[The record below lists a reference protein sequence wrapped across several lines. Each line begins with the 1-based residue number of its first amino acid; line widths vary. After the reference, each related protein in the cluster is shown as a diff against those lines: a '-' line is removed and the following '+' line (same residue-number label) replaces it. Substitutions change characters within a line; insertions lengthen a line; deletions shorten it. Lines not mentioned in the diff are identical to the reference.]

1 MLEHIDFTSLG
12 EEVLRIEAE
21 AITDQLKNLGQSF
34 NDACELLLSCKGRV
48 VVTGIGKSGHIGN
61 KIAATMASTGT
72 PAFFVHPGEANHGD
86 LGMITAS
93 DVVLALSY
101 SGEAH
106 EILGLLP
113 VIKRL
118 GVPLVAMTGNNK
130 STMAINSSVHI
141 EVAIKKEACPLDLAP
156 TASSTAA
163 LAMGDALAIALLTAR
178 GFDKEDFALSHPGGR
193 LGRRLLLHVDDIMH
207 QGDQFPSV
215 STDTSVSDALLEM
228 TRSRLGM
235 TAVLSPEGN
244 LVGIYTD
251 GDLRRT
257 IEAQIDLHNSPMS
270 NVMTKDCKTIPV
282 GMLAFEAL
290 KVMEDNKI
298 NGLIIVDDNEKPVG
312 AINMY
317 DLLKAGVV

>member
-1 MLEHIDFTSLG
+1 MQEHIDFTSLG

-298 NGLIIVDDNEKPVG
+298 NGLIIVDENEKPVG

>member
-1 MLEHIDFTSLG
+1 MQEHIDFTSLG